1 MAKRKSDMA
10 YTVEIRETLSRVV
23 TVEADTAREAE
34 EKVRNQWKSGDL
46 VLDDDDFIECDIK
59 II

>member
-1 MAKRKSDMA
+1 MGEFAMA
-10 YTVEIRETLSRVV
+10 YTVEIRETLSRIV

-46 VLDDDDFIECDIK
+46 VLDGDDFIECDIK